1 MKRLFRDDSYI
12 GIYVDIWALGVLL
25 YFIVTSLMPFKADT
39 VGKLKRVILNGEYV
53 IPAFV
58 SDSCQ
63 LLIRGILK
71 PIPADRFTIKEIME
85 SAW

>member
-1 MKRLFRDDSYI
+1 
-12 GIYVDIWALGVLL
+12 
-25 YFIVTSLMPFKADT
+25 MPFKADT

-71 PIPADRFTIKEIME
+71 PVPADRFTIKEIME